1 MIKIA
6 NGFDMK
12 VVAYDPYPKTDLE
25 KTCQMSYVSLD
36 ELLRVSDIVT
46 LHAPYMPSTHHV
58 LHAKNLLQVK
68 PGAIL
73 INTARGAL
81 VETAAL
87 VDALM
92 SGRLSG
98 AAVDVLEEE
107 GYVGEEQ
114 QLYHNNS
121 VDTNKME
128 VVLADHR
135 LLSIPNVIVT
145 PHNAFNTQEALE
157 RILEVC
163 IKNILSWV
171 AGTPQNTIGEQGKA

>member
-1 MIKIA
+1 M
-6 NGFDMK
+6 
-12 VVAYDPYPKTDLE
+12 
-25 KTCQMSYVSLD
+25 
-36 ELLRVSDIVT
+36 
-46 LHAPYMPSTHHV
+46 
-58 LHAKNLLQVK
+58 
-68 PGAIL
+68 
-73 INTARGAL
+73 
-81 VETAAL
+81 
-87 VDALM
+87 
-92 SGRLSG
+92 
-98 AAVDVLEEE
+98 
-107 GYVGEEQ
+107 GEEQ